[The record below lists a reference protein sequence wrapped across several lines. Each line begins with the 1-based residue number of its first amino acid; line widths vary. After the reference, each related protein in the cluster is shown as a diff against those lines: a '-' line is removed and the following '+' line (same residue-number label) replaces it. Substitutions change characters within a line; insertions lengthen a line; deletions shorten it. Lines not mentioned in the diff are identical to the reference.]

1 MDKKTFETLA
11 QVDKLGEVVFSQV
24 SESGFELLAF
34 SAGYTGGPEFR
45 TALGERRVWASL
57 DTLFDFVRAMGY
69 AGKIVIESDSGVF
82 PARAGGQMERHKP
95 PSFEKIEEG
104 KQQARE
110 AAKRLKEKLTKQ
122 QEEKEGEKP
131 SRERE
136 RGG

>member
-11 QVDKLGEVVFSQV
+11 QVEKLDQVVFYQV
-24 SESGFELLAF
+24 SQNGFELWGY
-34 SAGYTGGPEFR
+34 SAGYTGAEDFK

-57 DTLFDFVRAMGY
+57 DTLFEFVRAMGY
-69 AGKIVIESDSGVF
+69 TGKIVIDSGF
-82 PARAGGQMERHKP
+82 AQTRAGGQIERHKP
-95 PSFEKIEEG
+95 PTLEKIEEG

-122 QEEKEGEKP
+122 KEENEGEK
-131 SRERE
+131 SARERE